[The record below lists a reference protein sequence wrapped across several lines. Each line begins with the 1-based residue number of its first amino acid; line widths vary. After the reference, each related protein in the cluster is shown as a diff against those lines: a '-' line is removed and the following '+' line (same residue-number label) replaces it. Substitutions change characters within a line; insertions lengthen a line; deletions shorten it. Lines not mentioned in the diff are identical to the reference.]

1 MTKQQIHAWVDHT
14 TYLHIKSN
22 VKNLSGLI
30 NQLLNAYIENEQIEV
45 PEEVEIIKK
54 IDEHKQRMKES
65 KEQLSQ
71 LSVMLAKVRADA
83 EQQAK
88 HDEEIKKDQHYLMRH
103 MLSAH
108 ERGNL

>member
-1 MTKQQIHAWVDHT
+1 
-14 TYLHIKSN
+14 
-22 VKNLSGLI
+22 
-30 NQLLNAYIENEQIEV
+30 
-45 PEEVEIIKK
+45 
-54 IDEHKQRMKES
+54 
-65 KEQLSQ
+65 
-71 LSVMLAKVRADA
+71 MLAKVRADA